1 MVEEDPN
8 EETYY
13 KMGKTDF
20 SSIPVSLYHQYY
32 TIIIVL

>member
-13 KMGKTDF
+13 EMGKMST
-20 SSIPVSLYHQYY
+20 SSIPVSHSYDFY
-32 TIIIVL
+32 

>member
-13 KMGKTDF
+13 EMGYRDNP
-20 SSIPVSLYHQYY
+20 IPVGSFN
-32 TIIIVL
+32 VNV

>member
-13 KMGKTDF
+13 EMGYRDNP
-20 SSIPVSLYHQYY
+20 IPVGNYY
-32 TIIIVL
+32 NNIAEDIQ